1 MKRESVIIELE
12 YKTDTLIKRL
22 KTLVNEKHKLSLE
35 IEKLEIEKGKLIQE
49 NNHLK
54 DEIRTFEVAEAL
66 NKDNKNAKTTIN
78 QMLREIERCIT
89 LLKR

>member
-22 KTLVNEKHKLSLE
+22 KTLVNEKHKLNLE
-35 IEKLEIEKGKLIQE
+35 IEKLEIEKEKLIQE

-54 DEIRTFEVAEAL
+54 DEIKTFEVAEAVS
-66 NKDNKNAKTTIN
+66 KDSKNAKNTIN